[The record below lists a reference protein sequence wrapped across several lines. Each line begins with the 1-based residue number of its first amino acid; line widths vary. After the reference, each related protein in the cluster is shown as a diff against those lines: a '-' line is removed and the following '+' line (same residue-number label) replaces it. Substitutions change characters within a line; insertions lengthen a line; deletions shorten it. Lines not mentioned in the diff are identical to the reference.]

1 MFHDGY
7 NLTFDRSE
15 GNSWA
20 QMPMSNYDFDIDGNI
35 IDLGDIVPSKYDLTI
50 IEELEE
56 EIGKLVNG
64 FNNWRERIENEIRV
78 SAEQKIRK
86 IERDIDNLNKN
97 KNKNK
102 AIDKS

>member
-1 MFHDGY
+1 MK
-7 NLTFDRSE
+7 E
-15 GNSWA
+15 IPE

-56 EIGKLVNG
+56 EIRKLVNG

-78 SAEQKIRK
+78 STEQKIRK
-86 IERDIDNLNKN
+86 IERYQ
-97 KNKNK
+97 
-102 AIDKS
+102 